1 MSEQESIMSGK
12 NFDLKKFLDR
22 YQNKRR
28 TTNHFEL
35 IEKRNEIQKE
45 WEDVWDNHRWS
56 GHVSEDVKPLLKSMI
71 SNYELVTTVFSQYD
85 NIVDDLRK
93 ELGNDVDIEKNILIP
108 FLAEKRLTLSN
119 DLQILGKIDSLS
131 INKTRQN
138 AALATIGTILSITTI
153 PLCIWVL
160 FMCETDQ
167 NKKERGS
174 YFFFFTKAPKQKMQL
189 ALRTLDHCAEKHF
202 ANNKNNR
209 QLYTDLV
216 NGKTSTEEVQNRNH
230 SLDVRLG

>member
-1 MSEQESIMSGK
+1 MSGK
-12 NFDLKKFLDR
+12 DFDLKNFLNR
-22 YQNKRR
+22 YKNNGR
-28 TTNHFEL
+28 TIHHYEL
-35 IEKRNEIQKE
+35 IGKRNEIKKE
-45 WEDVWDNHRWS
+45 WNDVWNNHRWS
-56 GHVSEDVKPLLKSMI
+56 GHVSEDVKPLLESMI
-71 SNYELVTTVFSQYD
+71 NNYALVTTVFSQYE

-93 ELGNDVDIEKNILIP
+93 ELGNDVDIEKDILIP

-138 AALATIGTILSITTI
+138 AAWATIGTILSIATL

-160 FMCETDQ
+160 FMCETGQ
-167 NKKERGS
+167 NKEEKGS

-189 ALRTLDHCAEKHF
+189 ALRTLDHCAERHF
-202 ANNKNNR
+202 ANNENNR

-230 SLDVRLG
+230 SLDARLR